1 MVSDEKHIPDQGV
14 SCGKYIVYR
23 AIPTTGGASVNLW
36 RMDTTATTQL
46 TFGRNEQSPQCSPD
60 GKWIYFIAP
69 HENQALKRVPV
80 EGGTPETVIEDP
92 SSGFSLSPDG
102 KLVATLDIREL
113 DHKLV
118 LNVFSIADK
127 KTTYHNIDPRASDP
141 LKFAPQGNAVVY
153 KVREKGVDNLWSQPL
168 DGSPY
173 RQLTHFTTDRIA
185 MYAFSADGSRIA
197 IQRGHTESDA
207 ILLRDTTK

>member
-1 MVSDEKHIPDQGV
+1 MPDGKLLVPQGGALRLVNPAGGESVLVSDEKRIPDQGV

-60 GKWIYFIAP
+60 GKWIYFIAQQ
-69 HENQALKRVPV
+69 ENQALKRVPV
-80 EGGTPETVIEDP
+80 EGGTPETVVEDP

-127 KTTYHNIDPRASDP
+127 KTTYHNIDSRASDP
-141 LKFAPQGNAVVY
+141 LGFAPEGNAVVY
-153 KVREKGVDNLWSQPL
+153 KVREKGVDNLWLQQIGRAS
-168 DGSPY
+168 G
-173 RQLTHFTTDRIA
+173 R
-185 MYAFSADGSRIA
+185 
-197 IQRGHTESDA
+197 
-207 ILLRDTTK
+207 